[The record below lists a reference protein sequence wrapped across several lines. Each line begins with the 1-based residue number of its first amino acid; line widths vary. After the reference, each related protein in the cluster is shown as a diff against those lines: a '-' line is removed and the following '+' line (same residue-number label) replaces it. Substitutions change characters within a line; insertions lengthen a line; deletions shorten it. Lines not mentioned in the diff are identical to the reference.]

1 MLTMDVEMQRA
12 LQLHFQ
18 SYACGNKHCDCTF
31 TCATSTAT
39 VLHVTVTV
47 TDYQKLYVCNK
58 HCNCTS
64 RHGLWVCLS
73 CLCWFLLW
81 CMRLCVCLCFY
92 VCVCVCVCVCD
103 CQLSR
108 MFNSIHAHTHKHK
121 STILLSQKKHKKHSR
136 SGVLKSKFW
145 SSISA
150 PFSANHL
157 ITAQ

>member
-1 MLTMDVEMQRA
+1 MFQTSVHSHVLDKYDCVCNMLIMDVEMQRA

-64 RHGLWVCLS
+64 GHGHSHGLSKL
-73 CLCWFLLW
+73 
-81 CMRLCVCLCFY
+81 Y
-92 VCVCVCVCVCD
+92 VCNKHCNCTSGHGHSHGLSKLYVCNKHCD
-103 CQLSR
+103 CTLRSILSIFVDFLWR
-108 MFNSIHAHTHKHK
+108 LN
-121 STILLSQKKHKKHSR
+121 
-136 SGVLKSKFW
+136 
-145 SSISA
+145 
-150 PFSANHL
+150 
-157 ITAQ
+157 